1 MVGWIANRDATRRR
15 VLANFFRS
23 WLNSWSGSQW
33 THTPYGGWTITI
45 LCLVMLFAAS
55 FISSRIIR
63 ILIAVGVIA
72 VLANSGLIASAL
84 LG

>member
-1 MVGWIANRDATRRR
+1 
-15 VLANFFRS
+15 
-23 WLNSWSGSQW
+23 
-33 THTPYGGWTITI
+33 
-45 LCLVMLFAAS
+45 MLFAAS
-55 FISSRIIR
+55 FITSRIIR